1 MTSGRVCSAILSIP
15 QEDVVVP
22 NIAETSLKSSGPKK
36 VLVTWQK
43 PQEDADVSSYVI
55 TWSSSSPVSS
65 SPSSPSSSTTP
76 GLANLPVLHPL
87 GLIQRAR
94 PLGDDVQDLSFV
106 VLPAATT
113 SVEVEDLEASQN
125 YEMCVSSV
133 KSDVMGT
140 PTCSEVN
147 QGDYQPL
154 DSPKNLTHEDEVLR
168 WADVPGAAS
177 YLVEWQ
183 ADYEGELSEG
193 GLEEVNGTSWPTQDL
208 PPGAWVV
215 EVRAV
220 SDTSA
225 SETASITIR
234 KAGIVVGQPTQT
246 NNSHLEISWW
256 EEPVPSCHQPPYEY
270 SITLLIDGREEKY
283 NHSCSGCRG
292 DCTKLLDV
300 EGAKESVVVKVERD
314 TKSIQ
319 VELRVY
325 VFKAVPSCAS
335 ASRRAARRWRCRG
348 RRRRTPG
355 STT

>member
-1 MTSGRVCSAILSIP
+1 MCACLCVCISSS
-15 QEDVVVP
+15 VVVP

-147 QGDYQPL
+147 QGENSQCDK
-154 DSPKNLTHEDEVLR
+154 SREDEM
-168 WADVPGAAS
+168 DDEEQTHNAS
-177 YLVEWQ
+177 CV
-183 ADYEGELSEG
+183 D
-193 GLEEVNGTSWPTQDL
+193 
-208 PPGAWVV
+208 
-215 EVRAV
+215 
-220 SDTSA
+220 
-225 SETASITIR
+225 
-234 KAGIVVGQPTQT
+234 
-246 NNSHLEISWW
+246 
-256 EEPVPSCHQPPYEY
+256 
-270 SITLLIDGREEKY
+270 
-283 NHSCSGCRG
+283 
-292 DCTKLLDV
+292 
-300 EGAKESVVVKVERD
+300 
-314 TKSIQ
+314 
-319 VELRVY
+319 
-325 VFKAVPSCAS
+325 
-335 ASRRAARRWRCRG
+335 
-348 RRRRTPG
+348 
-355 STT
+355 